1 MRVTG
6 TRGAGRRP
14 IIAMVGIGIF
24 LFIAGFMLTVS
35 SLEAAD
41 AGPGGVVLEEAQTSS
56 SSDAYLLAG
65 LMLSMAGVVSATAG
79 PAAFFIHRK
88 KSV

>member
-1 MRVTG
+1 
-6 TRGAGRRP
+6 
-14 IIAMVGIGIF
+14 MVGIGIF
-24 LFIAGFMLTVS
+24 LFVAGFMLTIS
-35 SLEAAD
+35 SLEAAETGSD
-41 AGPGGVVLEEAQTSS
+41 GALIEASQTSP